1 MRKAD
6 LEPFGNIADDFLFW
20 IKSYIAEKV
29 LIQKVDSGYTDKK
42 PKKNDESGLVYFD
55 RELWHQKLI
64 NVQDIQTFKE
74 LTFEIRRKGL
84 KKLATFSVP
93 LIHLYEYL
101 IAQKKLHS
109 VREIDTNVIHTYI
122 ALKFTEY
129 SEHTQK
135 NYYVHI
141 RGLFKFID
149 GYSLSDD
156 NFQFKIGTTVVG
168 KRAKTPVKTAPI
180 RSDKYLE
187 PNDFAKLIKSFK
199 THKVKHPNPFQ
210 PIFLMKV
217 FCFTGMRSNE
227 LRNLKREDVNFRKID
242 GKKYIQFYV
251 HGKNDQDRFVYV
263 NYDLIKKEYEGSE
276 AERGEGKTPCEYLF
290 YTRDNKQYAENT
302 IYDLVKRFYAHSDV
316 DTSNLDTHGLRRS
329 WATYLYSK
337 GVEFDTISKVLGH
350 TEKESS
356 EFYIFAS
363 KQSFKD
369 IADLLE
375 ES

>member
-1 MRKAD
+1 MKKSN
-6 LEPFGNIADDFLFW
+6 LTPVGNLTDDFLFW
-20 IKSYIAEKV
+20 IKNYIAEKV
-29 LIQKVDSGYTDKK
+29 LIQKVDSGYVDKK
-42 PKKNDESGLVYFD
+42 LEKDNESKLVYFD
-55 RELWHQKLI
+55 RNLWHQKLI
-64 NVQDIQTFKE
+64 EVQDIQTFKE

-84 KKLATFSVP
+84 KKLSTFSVP

-101 IAQKKLHS
+101 IVQKKHHS
-109 VREIDTNVIHTYI
+109 VREIDTNIIHTYV
-122 ALKFTEY
+122 ALKFTDY

-149 GYSLSDD
+149 NHSIADD
-156 NFQFKIGTTVVG
+156 DFQFKIGMTVVG
-168 KRAKTPVKTAPI
+168 KRAKTPVNTAPI
-180 RSDKYLE
+180 RSDKYLD
-187 PNDFAKLIKSFK
+187 PNDFVKLIKSFK

-210 PIFLMKV
+210 PILMMKV

-227 LRNLKREDVNFRKID
+227 LRNLKREDVSFKKLD
-242 GKKYIQFYV
+242 GKKYMQFYI

-263 NYDLIKKEYEGSE
+263 NYELIKKEYEGSE
-276 AERGEGKTPCEYLF
+276 AERGDTQCEYLF
-290 YTRDNKQYAENT
+290 YSREKKQYAENT
-302 IYDLVKRFYAHSDV
+302 IYDLVKRFYANSDV

-337 GVEFDTISKVLGH
+337 GVDFDTISKVLGH
-350 TEKESS
+350 TKKESS

-369 IADLLE
+369 IADVLE
-375 ES
+375 EC

>member
-1 MRKAD
+1 MRKTN
-6 LEPFGNIADDFLFW
+6 LESFGNIESDLLFW
-20 IKSYIAEKV
+20 ISRYISEKV
-29 LIQKVDSGYTDKK
+29 LIQKVDGKYTDKK
-42 PKKNDESGLVYFD
+42 LKKDDTSGLIYFD
-55 RELWHQKLI
+55 RNAWHDKLI
-64 NVQDIQTFKE
+64 ATQDIKSFQE
-74 LTFEIRRKGL
+74 LTYEIRRKGL

-109 VREIDTNVIHTYI
+109 VREIDTNTIHTYI
-122 ALKFTEY
+122 ALKFDEY

-187 PNDFAKLIKSFK
+187 PNDFVKLIKSFK

-210 PIFLMKV
+210 PLLLMKV

-227 LRNLKREDVNFRKID
+227 LRNLKREDVSFKKID
-242 GKKYIQFYV
+242 GKKYVQFFI

-276 AERGEGKTPCEYLF
+276 AERGDSPCEYLF

-302 IYDLVKRFYAHSDV
+302 IYDLVKRFYANSDV

-337 GVEFDTISKVLGH
+337 GVDFDVISKVLGH

-369 IADLLE
+369 IVEILE
-375 ES
+375 EN

>member
-1 MRKAD
+1 MRKTN
-6 LEPFGNIADDFLFW
+6 LEPFGDISRDFLFW
-20 IKSYIAEKV
+20 IKNYIAEKV
-29 LIQKVDSGYTDKK
+29 LIQKVDSGYADKK
-42 PKKNDESGLVYFD
+42 PKKNDESSLVYFD
-55 RELWHQKLI
+55 RELWHQKLTE
-64 NVQDIQTFKE
+64 VQDIQTFKE

-84 KKLATFSVP
+84 KKLSTFSVP

-101 IAQKKLHS
+101 IAQKKYQG
-109 VREIDTNVIHTYI
+109 VREIDTNAIHTYV
-122 ALKFTEY
+122 ALKFTDY

-149 GYSLSDD
+149 SHSITEDD
-156 NFQFKIGTTVVG
+156 FQFKIGMTVVG
-168 KRAKTPVKTAPI
+168 KRAKTPVNTAPI

-187 PNDFAKLIKSFK
+187 PNDFVKLIKSFK

-210 PIFLMKV
+210 PILLMKV

-227 LRNLKREDVNFRKID
+227 LRNLKREDVSLKKLD
-242 GKKYIQFYV
+242 GKKYMQFYV

-276 AERGEGKTPCEYLF
+276 AERGETPCEYLF
-290 YTRDNKQYAENT
+290 YSREKKQYAENT
-302 IYDLVKRFYAHSDV
+302 IYDLVKRFYANSDV

-337 GVEFDTISKVLGH
+337 GVDFDTISKVLGH

-369 IADLLE
+369 IADVLE
-375 ES
+375 EC

>member
-1 MRKAD
+1 MRKNN
-6 LEPFGNIADDFLFW
+6 LTPVGNFADDFLFW
-20 IKSYIAEKV
+20 IKNYIAEKV

-42 PKKNDESGLVYFD
+42 SKKNDESSLVYFD
-55 RELWHQKLI
+55 RELWHQKLTE
-64 NVQDIQTFKE
+64 VQDIQIFKE
-74 LTFEIRRKGL
+74 CTFEIRRKGL
-84 KKLATFSVP
+84 KKLSTFSVP

-101 IAQKKLHS
+101 ISQKKYQG
-109 VREIDTNVIHTYI
+109 VREIDTNAIHTYV
-122 ALKFTEY
+122 ALKFTDY

-149 GYSLSDD
+149 SHSITEDD
-156 NFQFKIGTTVVG
+156 FQFKIGMTVVG
-168 KRAKTPVKTAPI
+168 KRAKTPVNTAPI

-187 PNDFAKLIKSFK
+187 PNDFVKLIKSFK
-199 THKVKHPNPFQ
+199 THRVKHPNPFQ
-210 PIFLMKV
+210 PILLMKV

-227 LRNLKREDVNFRKID
+227 LRNLKKEDVSFKKLD

-263 NYDLIKKEYEGSE
+263 NYELIKKEYEGSE
-276 AERGEGKTPCEYLF
+276 AERGDTPCEYLF
-290 YTRDNKQYAENT
+290 YSREKKQYAENT
-302 IYDLVKRFYAHSDV
+302 IYDLVKRFYANSDV

-337 GVEFDTISKVLGH
+337 GVDFDTISKVLGH

-369 IADLLE
+369 IADVLE
-375 ES
+375 EC